1 MLEAC
6 ARGSRDRRLQ
16 VIDALV
22 ALSIDGASGYA
33 WLARRCVVSLRRT
46 GTKLDVLVFASRG
59 AAIDVGDVRNIDLI
73 EIEPHDHESVYL
85 EKWRRLAQ
93 LDVERVIFLDADTIG
108 LRPLELLLEKYQLE
122 DIYARQEAGTDRP
135 EDRGVDRAFPAQIDW
150 TALDRQR
157 DPCDV
162 TVAVVNTG
170 VMVLN
175 HGVCRRIPS
184 LLSDLQA
191 MCAEWASGARPY
203 PSTNPHIGE
212 EVALSLAL
220 GRPGSP
226 TLGRLSREDAPFYAE
241 LAGATSGQG
250 IVMHVWSGL
259 YRRYL
264 HEQRAWADLAE
275 FDLERRRDRLRRI
288 QSRRNRD
295 RAAA

>member
-175 HGVCRRIPS
+175 HDVCGRIPL
-184 LLSDLQA
+184 LLSDLEA
-191 MCAEWASGARPY
+191 MCAEWESGARPY
-203 PSTNPHIGE
+203 PSTNPHIRE

-226 TLGRLSREDAPFYAE
+226 TFGRLSREDAPFYAE
-241 LAGATSGQG
+241 LAGANPGPG
-250 IVMHVWSGL
+250 IVMHV
-259 YRRYL
+259 
-264 HEQRAWADLAE
+264 
-275 FDLERRRDRLRRI
+275 
-288 QSRRNRD
+288 
-295 RAAA
+295 